1 MRDVKQDPK
10 YNPANSVPFAFAEG
24 DHVVKL
30 AGDYT
35 FTGVVI
41 AVFRKRSGAPR
52 YAVEND
58 DGVIHIFNFAQLVSA
73 NRYEEASS

>member
-1 MRDVKQDPK
+1 MRDVLRDPK
-10 YNPANSVPFAFAEG
+10 YNPANNIPFAFNEG
-24 DHVVKL
+24 DPVIKR

-35 FTGVVI
+35 FRGIVL

-58 DGVIHIFNFAQLVSA
+58 DGLIHIFNHEQLSI
-73 NRYEEASS
+73 REW